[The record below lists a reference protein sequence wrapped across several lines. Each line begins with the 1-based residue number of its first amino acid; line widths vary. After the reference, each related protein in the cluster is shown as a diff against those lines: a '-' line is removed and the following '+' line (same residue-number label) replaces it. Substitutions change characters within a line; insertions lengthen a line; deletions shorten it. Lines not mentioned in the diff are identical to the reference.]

1 MLVVVALGG
10 NALLRRGEAIK
21 AEIQR
26 RNIAAA
32 ADAIAEIAKEH
43 RLVVTHGNGPQI
55 GLLAEMGNGNRDSEA
70 FPLDVLGAE
79 SQGMIGYEIE
89 NQLSARLP
97 GREFATLLTQTVVDA
112 NDPAFVNPTKPI
124 GRIYPETVSRRLQS
138 DFGWRLVADGGGVRR
153 AVPSPAPLQIRETN
167 AIRLLVNAG
176 VIVIC
181 AGGGGV
187 PVLVDA
193 PSGRVTGVEAVI
205 DKDRTAALLASDLS
219 ADALLIL
226 TDVPAVYTGWGMPLA
241 RAIRHATPSGLG
253 RYRFAEGSMGPKV
266 EAACAF
272 VAATGGFAGIGAL
285 SDAGALLR
293 GERGSRIAATGA
305 DLAWY

>member
-10 NALLRRGEAIK
+10 NALLRRGEPIS
-21 AEIQR
+21 AERQR
-26 RNIAAA
+26 RNIALA

-55 GLLAEMGNGNRDSEA
+55 GRLAEMRTGSRNDEA

-89 NQLSARLP
+89 SELSARLP
-97 GREFATLLTQTVVDA
+97 GREIATLLTQTVVDP
-112 NDPAFVNPTKPI
+112 NDPAFVCPTKPI
-124 GRIYPETVSRRLQS
+124 GRIYTEAAARRLQA
-138 DFGWRLVADGGGVRR
+138 DFGWTLVADGGGFRR
-153 AVPSPAPLQIRETN
+153 AVPSPVPLQIRETN

-187 PVLVDA
+187 PVTVDKG
-193 PSGRVTGVEAVI
+193 SGRIAGVESVI
-205 DKDRTAALLASDLS
+205 DKDRTAALLAFELG

-226 TDVPAVYTGWGMPLA
+226 TDVPAVYTGWGTAEA

-266 EAACAF
+266 EAAIAF

-285 SDAGALLR
+285 SDAAGILR
-293 GERGSRIAATGA
+293 GERGTRIAATGA
-305 DLAWY
+305 ELEWF

>member
-10 NALLRRGEAIK
+10 NALLRRGEAIG

-32 ADAIAEIAKEH
+32 ADAISEIAQQH

-55 GLLAEMGNGNRDSEA
+55 GLLAEAPSGHRKGET

-89 NQLSARLP
+89 SELSARLP
-97 GREFATLLTQTVVDA
+97 AHEIATLLTQTVVDA
-112 NDPAFVNPTKPI
+112 NDPAFANPTKPI
-124 GRIYPETVSRRLQS
+124 GRVYPEPVAHQLQT
-138 DFGWRLVADGGGVRR
+138 DFGWTLVADGGGFRR
-153 AVPSPAPLQIRETN
+153 AVPSPSPRRIRETN
-167 AIRLLVNAG
+167 AIRLLVDAG

-187 PVLVDA
+187 PVTIDA
-193 PSGRVTGVEAVI
+193 LSGRVTGVEAVI
-205 DKDRTAALLASDLS
+205 DKDRTAALLACKLH

-226 TDVPAVYTGWGMPLA
+226 TDVPAVYTGWGTPSA
-241 RAIRHATPSGLG
+241 RAICHANPAGLS

-285 SDAGALLR
+285 SDAAALLR
-293 GERGSRIAATGA
+293 GDRGTRIATTGA
-305 DLAWY
+305 ELDWY